1 MFLISISIRS
11 KSFSCVY
18 WYLYFFRKKSQK
30 SYLQIWHLSALHWDK
45 IKKKWSQCLYL
56 HYSNLEKCK
65 YFDSNVHI
73 SLRSS
78 AIPSQSSLQCL
89 SSVHA
94 LNVGVPKILF
104 SYILCDCDLSQ
115 PYGFCFH
122 QILMPPISYV
132 ELRTT
137 HPATFQTAPLR
148 CPPGISESACP
159 KPSSSSSLT
168 SPKPSAPVS
177 PSVSALVPSPTKV
190 PKLEKVICH
199 LRPSPSHPVIN
210 RALTKKSR
218 RELLFSLGNPSHVF
232 LVSFWSHCIFWL
244 PRQSRS
250 PVCVPDVL
258 GAACILGSS
267 LSLKSMNVCTL
278 RLAFIHQNKIVREI
292 LYGQQRK
299 R

>member
-1 MFLISISIRS
+1 M
-11 KSFSCVY
+11 
-18 WYLYFFRKKSQK
+18 
-30 SYLQIWHLSALHWDK
+30 
-45 IKKKWSQCLYL
+45 

-137 HPATFQTAPLR
+137 DPATFQTASLI
-148 CPPGISESACP
+148 CPTGISESACP
-159 KPSSSSSLT
+159 KPSSCLH
-168 SPKPSAPVS
+168 SPPPNLLHQCPLLWVHQ
-177 PSVSALVPSPTKV
+177 
-190 PKLEKVICH
+190 CH
-199 LRPSPSHPVIN
+199 HP
-210 RALTKKSR
+210 
-218 RELLFSLGNPSHVF
+218 
-232 LVSFWSHCIFWL
+232 
-244 PRQSRS
+244 PRY
-250 PVCVPDVL
+250 
-258 GAACILGSS
+258 
-267 LSLKSMNVCTL
+267 LSC
-278 RLAFIHQNKIVREI
+278 
-292 LYGQQRK
+292 K